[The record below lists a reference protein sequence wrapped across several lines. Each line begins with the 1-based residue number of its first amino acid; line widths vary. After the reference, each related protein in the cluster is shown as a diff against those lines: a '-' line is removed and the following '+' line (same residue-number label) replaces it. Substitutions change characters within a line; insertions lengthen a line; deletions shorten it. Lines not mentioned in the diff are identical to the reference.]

1 MVARFLFREI
11 RVSGNDSPQRHKERI
26 GKMDFPLGL
35 VLNFNVPVMRDGIVR
50 ILNELDKN
58 ITLNVLRV
66 CGELLL
72 FSFIGI

>member
-1 MVARFLFREI
+1 
-11 RVSGNDSPQRHKERI
+11 
-26 GKMDFPLGL
+26 MDFPLGL

-66 CGELLL
+66 LR
-72 FSFIGI
+72 